1 MTPDEVR
8 QQLAAVRAH
17 DLPTHSGRTLAYVY
31 DSGLAEAD
39 TLGREALASFG
50 GTNGL
55 DPTAFPSLLRMEQ
68 DLVGMA
74 ADLLDGPP
82 GTVGSVTSG
91 GTESLLLAVQT
102 ARDSRPDVERPAMVL
117 PSSAHASF
125 HTAAHYF
132 GVRPVLVDVNPETGR
147 AVASAMADAIDE
159 DTVLVVASAPSYPHG
174 VVDPV
179 TEIATSAQAAGVRCH
194 VDACIGGWLLPFLR
208 RDDPELPAFSFLV
221 PGVTSISVDLH
232 KYAYTPKGTSL
243 LLHRSPELRR
253 PQLFASAAWPGYT
266 MLNTTTQSTR
276 SGGPLAAAWAIT
288 RLIGDDGYLALAR
301 QVREGLSLLLR
312 EVGAR
317 EHLRVVGRPVT
328 SLLALTTD
336 DSLDVFTLAD
346 ELLARGWY
354 AQPQLSSGAFPAT
367 VHLALSAATVPRL
380 PEFLATL
387 DEAVAAARA
396 AGPASADPGLT
407 AVLSELDPASLDDA
421 GFDQLLAMAGLV
433 DDGGSP
439 ALPTRMA
446 PVNAVLDVAPP
457 PLREALLLGY
467 LDRVSRP
474 VRSGAGAGGPA
485 S

>member
-1 MTPDEVR
+1 MNPDEVR
-8 QQLAAVRAH
+8 RQLDAVRAD
-17 DLPTHSGRTLAYVY
+17 DLPTHGGRTLAYVY

-39 TLGREALASFG
+39 ALGREALAAFG

-102 ARDSRPDVERPAMVL
+102 ARDARPDVSRPTLVM

-125 HTAAHYF
+125 HKAAHYF
-132 GVRPVLVDVNPETGR
+132 GVRPVLVDVDPQTGR
-147 AVASAMADAIDE
+147 AVASAMADAIDA

-179 TEIATSAQAAGVRCH
+179 TEIATHAQAAGVRCH

-232 KYAYTPKGTSL
+232 KYGYTPKGVSL
-243 LLHRSPELRR
+243 LLHRSAQLRR

-276 SGGPLAAAWAIT
+276 SGGPIAAAWAIT

-301 QVREGLSLLLR
+301 QVRDGLTSL
-312 EVGAR
+312 VDAVQAR
-317 EHLRVVGRPVT
+317 PHLRVVGRPSS
-328 SLLALTTD
+328 SLVALASD
-336 DSLDVFTLAD
+336 DAFDIFTVAD

-354 AQPQLSSGAFPAT
+354 VQPQLSFGPFPPT
-367 VHLALSAATVPRL
+367 LHLSVSAATVPRL
-380 PEFLATL
+380 PEFLDAL
-387 DEAVAAARA
+387 DAAVAAAVA
-396 AGPASADPGLT
+396 AGPTTADPGL
-407 AVLSELDPASLDDA
+407 AGVLAELDPTTLDDA

-433 DDGGSP
+433 DGSGTP
-439 ALPTRMA
+439 TLPTRMA
-446 PVNAVLDVAPP
+446 PVNATLDVAPP
-457 PLREALLLGY
+457 SLREALLLGY
-467 LDRVSRP
+467 LDRISRP
-474 VRSGAGAGGPA
+474 VRAADRG
-485 S
+485 